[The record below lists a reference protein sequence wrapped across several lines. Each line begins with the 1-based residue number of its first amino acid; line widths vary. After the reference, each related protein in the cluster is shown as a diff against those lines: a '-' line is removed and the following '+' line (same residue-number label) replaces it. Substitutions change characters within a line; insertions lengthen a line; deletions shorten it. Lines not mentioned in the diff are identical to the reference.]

1 MMSNEK
7 ILYTLKK
14 NKEYREFIL
23 EFAKRLSNQ
32 PKELLEATLD
42 LFLEE
47 KRKDYLDKFEGKRSM
62 TALKYLWDAE
72 TISVPQVQA
81 EMTSRRQEEEAA
93 EKLKKKTLLI
103 KNIKPCPACES
114 EDTYL
119 HERRE
124 NNGVMG
130 PGHSSWVVESY
141 WVCDDCGIHFTPK
154 DKTK

>member
-1 MMSNEK
+1 MILNEK
-7 ILYTLKK
+7 ILYTFKK
-14 NKEYREFIL
+14 NKEHRKFLL
-23 EFAKRLSNQ
+23 EFVHKLTNQ
-32 PKELLEATLD
+32 PDELLEAALD

-47 KRKDYLDKFEGKRSM
+47 KRQEYIDKFDGRRSM

-72 TISVPQVQA
+72 TISIPQVQA
-81 EMTSRRQEEEAA
+81 EMSTRRQEEEAA

-119 HERRE
+119 YERRE

-130 PGHSSWVVESY
+130 PGYSSWVIESY
-141 WVCDDCGIHFTPK
+141 WACDDCGIHFTPK
-154 DKTK
+154 EKTK